1 MVLDENLTL
10 TSRSP
15 WFNETLIMY
24 TDKLLAH
31 YEQLSKI
38 DKEKLRDKLKYL
50 LKD

>member
-1 MVLDENLTL
+1 MLDKNLTL
-10 TSRSP
+10 TSCSP

-38 DKEKLRDKLKYL
+38 DKEKKLRDKLKSL